1 MPVLVPPPKLAK
13 FLKEPTF
20 RSEATTVAALL
31 DEVRLLVPAEDWL
44 WAQRA
49 AILVNGRAIH
59 RLRGAAT
66 PLGPD
71 DQVWMIFPS
80 AGG

>member
-1 MPVLVPPPKLAK
+1 MPILVAPAKLAK
-13 FLKEPTF
+13 FLKEQSI
-20 RSEATTVAALL
+20 RSEAATVAALL
-31 DEVRLLVPAEDWL
+31 DEVRLLVPEEEWL

-49 AILVNGRAIH
+49 TILVNGRAIH

-71 DQVWMIFPS
+71 DQVWMVFPS